1 MAGMLHSVY
10 AKSFWQIPQPC
21 CVSSTRKASRRL
33 YFLILCRSC
42 RSFFNLQSLVD
53 DSSVPTFR
61 TGRSE
66 VMRRGC
72 CALSWPTSDAHVSPQ
87 QHAK

>member
-1 MAGMLHSVY
+1 MAGLLYSDN
-10 AKSFWQIPQPC
+10 AKSIWQARKPC
-21 CVSSTRKASRRL
+21 CVSSTQKASRRL
-33 YFLILCRSC
+33 HFLILCRSC
-42 RSFFNLQSLVD
+42 RSLFNLQSLMD